1 MNEELIKRWNEKV
14 KTSDTVIHCGDF
26 FMGQLTSIDDILSR
40 LNGQIILVRGN
51 HDTPARIEKYKSYG
65 IDVRDIYY
73 LKYKGRFFIFCHFPL
88 LNEEFS
94 RMVREDNSEVILC
107 YGHVHHNAP
116 KGYVNGAYHV
126 GVDTNDL
133 SPISL
138 DRIWNESWP
147 DKEHTSSEIE
157 EYKAFYNKP
166 FAGQCEKCAYTS
178 WSCGEDPRDC
188 HSYK

>member
-1 MNEELIKRWNEKV
+1 MNEELIKRWNSVVAKE
-14 KTSDTVIHCGDF
+14 DTVIQCGDF
-26 FMGQLTSIDDILSR
+26 FMGQLTSIDDILPR

-88 LNEEFS
+88 FNEEFF

-116 KGYVNGAYHV
+116 KGYVDGAYHV

-133 SPISL
+133 TPVSL
-138 DRIWNESWP
+138 DKIWSESWP
-147 DKEHTSSEIE
+147 D
-157 EYKAFYNKP
+157 
-166 FAGQCEKCAYTS
+166 EKCTS
-178 WSCGEDPRDC
+178 NEI
-188 HSYK
+188 K